1 MAAGLRVVTPGVHET
16 AIAPPPADL
25 AKGDVAWSLTGETEL
40 MGDGKI
46 ELNWEKKIDKL
57 DVGKSVPICRCPT

>member
-1 MAAGLRVVTPGVHET
+1 M
-16 AIAPPPADL
+16 
-25 AKGDVAWSLTGETEL
+25 AWSLTGEAEL

-57 DVGKSVPICRCPT
+57 DVGKSVDSRVAVPQSRGRSIGPGARSCW